1 VSGDP
6 SHFACGTV
14 YLIGAGPG
22 DPGLITVKGLE
33 RLKAAD
39 VVVYDYLAN
48 PALLEDLAPEVERI
62 YVGKRHDDAL
72 KTQDEINAL
81 LVDRAR
87 QGRTVARLKG
97 GDPFIFGRGGE
108 EARALAQAGVP
119 FEVVPGVTAAT
130 AVAAYAGIPLTHRG
144 LNATVTFV
152 TGRETPGR
160 GETLVRW
167 DELARAGGTL
177 VFFMGVK
184 SLPDITARLIAAGRA
199 PDTPAA
205 VIHWGTL
212 PNQRTVAAPLSDLA
226 RAVAEAGVEP
236 PALTVVGEV
245 VALRPEINWFES
257 MPLFGRRVLV
267 TRAVGQRGRLARLLS
282 ERGAEVVAVPTI
294 RVVPPEDAGPVDA
307 ALSDLET
314 FDWVVLTSAN
324 GVAAFFERLSAD
336 GRDSRALAGRMIAV
350 VGAETARALAAH
362 GVTADLVPEDA
373 HAEGLAAAMAK
384 AGVRG
389 SRVLLAQA
397 AGAREVLGE
406 RLGEAGAEVTA
417 AALYRTVVAEPDA
430 AALAAL
436 GSGPLH
442 YATFTS
448 ASTVRNLQEILG
460 PEGFLKTL
468 AGARVVAIG
477 PVTARAARDAGL
489 TVHLQPDDPAVAALV
504 AAICSDALGRRPG

>member
-1 VSGDP
+1 LNGVP
-6 SHFACGTV
+6 GTV

-33 RLKAAD
+33 RLGAAD

-62 YVGKRHDDAL
+62 YVGKRHDEAMR
-72 KTQDEINAL
+72 TQEEINAL

-87 QGRTVARLKG
+87 KGRTVARLKG

-108 EARALAQAGVP
+108 EALALARAGIP

-144 LNATVTFV
+144 MNATVTFV

-160 GETLVRW
+160 GDTLVRW

-177 VFFMGVK
+177 VFFMGVR
-184 SLPDITARLIAAGRA
+184 SLPEITARLIAAGRA

-212 PNQRTVAAPLSDLA
+212 PNQRTVAAPLKDLA
-226 RAVAEAGVEP
+226 RAVAEAGVGP

-245 VALRPEINWFES
+245 VGLRPEINWFES
-257 MPLFGRRVLV
+257 LPLFGRRVLV
-267 TRAVGQRGRLARLLS
+267 TRAVGQRGRLARLLA

-294 RVVPPEDAGPVDA
+294 RVVPPEDPHAIEA
-307 ALSDLET
+307 ALERLDR

-324 GVAAFFERLSAD
+324 GVEAFFERLAASD
-336 GRDSRALAGRMIAV
+336 RDSRALAGRKVAV

-362 GVTADLVPEDA
+362 GLAADLVPEDSN
-373 HAEGLAAAMAK
+373 AEGLAAAIAA
-384 AGVRG
+384 AGVNGR
-389 SRVLLAQA
+389 RVLLAQA
-397 AGAREVLGE
+397 AGARKILAE
-406 RLGEAGAEVTA
+406 RLAQAGAEVTA

-430 AALAAL
+430 AALAVLA
-436 GSGPLH
+436 GAPIH

-460 PEGFLKTL
+460 PEGFATTL
-468 AGARVVAIG
+468 AGARVIAIG

-489 TVHLQPDDPAVAALV
+489 TVHLQPDDPGVAALV
-504 AAICSDALGRRPG
+504 AAICADAASQGSPP

>member
-1 VSGDP
+1 MSQAP
-6 SHFACGTV
+6 GTV

-33 RLKAAD
+33 RLRAAD

-48 PALLEDLAPEVERI
+48 PALLEDLGPDVERI

-81 LVDRAR
+81 LLDRAR

-108 EARALAQAGVP
+108 EARALAKAGIP

-144 LNATVTFV
+144 MNATVTFV

-160 GETLVRW
+160 GETLIRW
-167 DELARAGGTL
+167 DQLARAGGTL
-177 VFFMGVK
+177 VFFMGAK
-184 SLPDITARLIAAGRA
+184 SLPEITRRLIDAGRA

-212 PNQRTVAAPLSDLA
+212 PNQRTVAAPLKDLA
-226 RAVAEAGVEP
+226 RAVAEAGVGP

-245 VALRPEINWFES
+245 VALREEINWFES
-257 MPLFGRRVLV
+257 LPLFGRRVLV
-267 TRAVGQRGRLARLLS
+267 TRATGQRGRLARLLA

-294 RVVPPEDAGPVDA
+294 RVVPPEDPGPVQA
-307 ALSDLET
+307 ALAGLDR

-324 GVAAFFERLSAD
+324 GVEAFFAALAAHN
-336 GRDSRALAGRMIAV
+336 RDSRALAGRRVAV
-350 VGAETARALAAH
+350 VGDETARALAAH
-362 GVTADLVPEDA
+362 GVTADLVPEA
-373 HAEGLAAAMAK
+373 SHAEGLADAMGQ
-384 AGVRG
+384 AGVKG
-389 SRVLLAQA
+389 KTVLLAQA
-397 AGAREVLGE
+397 AGARKVLGE

-417 AALYRTVVAEPDA
+417 AALYRTVVPEADA
-430 AALAAL
+430 AALAVLA
-436 GSGPLH
+436 GGPVH

-448 ASTVRNLQEILG
+448 GSTVRNLREILG
-460 PEGFLKTL
+460 PEGFAKTL
-468 AGARVVAIG
+468 ATARIVAIG

-489 TVHLQPDDPAVAALV
+489 TVHIQPDDPGVAALV
-504 AAICSDALGRRPG
+504 AAICSDAVPSQGSPP

>member
-1 VSGDP
+1 MSGP
-6 SHFACGTV
+6 GTV

-33 RLKAAD
+33 RLRAAE

-48 PALLEDLAPEVERI
+48 PALLEDLSPDVERI

-72 KTQDEINAL
+72 KTQEEINAL
-81 LVDRAR
+81 LVERAR
-87 QGRTVARLKG
+87 AGRTVARLKG

-108 EARALAQAGVP
+108 EARALAKAGVP

-144 LNATVTFV
+144 MNATVTFV

-160 GETLVRW
+160 GETLIRW

-184 SLPDITARLIAAGRA
+184 SLPQITTRLMEAGRA

-212 PNQRTVAAPLSDLA
+212 PNQRTVAAPLKDLA
-226 RAVAEAGVEP
+226 RAVEEAGVEP

-267 TRAVGQRGRLARLLS
+267 TRATGQRGRLARLLA
-282 ERGAEVVAVPTI
+282 ERGADVVAVPTI
-294 RVVPPEDAGPVDA
+294 RVVPPEDAGPVEA
-307 ALSDLET
+307 ALDGLER

-324 GVAAFFERLSAD
+324 GVEALFERLAAH
-336 GRDSRALAGRMIAV
+336 GRDSRALAGCRVAV
-350 VGAETARALAAH
+350 VGAETARALSAH

-373 HAEGLAAAMAK
+373 HAEGLAAAMTE
-384 AGVRG
+384 AGVKGR
-389 SRVLLAQA
+389 RVLLAQA
-397 AGAREVLGE
+397 AGAREVLAE
-406 RLGEAGAEVTA
+406 RLSEAGAEVTA

-430 AALAAL
+430 AALNAL
-436 GSGPLH
+436 AGAPID

-448 ASTVRNLQEILG
+448 GSTVRNLQEILG
-460 PEGFLKTL
+460 PEGFQKTL
-468 AGARVVAIG
+468 AGARIVAIG

-489 TVHLQPDDPAVAALV
+489 AVHIQPDDPGVRALV
-504 AAICSDALGRRPG
+504 AAMCADAAGKGESPP